1 MLSGCRI
8 SEALLLDWTDVD
20 LGARW
25 LVFRN
30 TKRGKRGADQPG
42 EDRGVPIHHQLVIAL
57 ANLPVASDGPNRGP
71 QRQGRVFVAPTGKP
85 YADREAYGGGAR
97 LKRAWDG
104 VCRRAGIT
112 GLHIH
117 DLRHTCA
124 TWLLMAGVQAEVR
137 DEILGHGSSET
148 GRRYAH
154 VPRPLPMAAIEKLPE
169 RQMVPLAAP
178 QPSDQ
183 RVRARVRAK
192 SR

>member
-1 MLSGCRI
+1 
-8 SEALLLDWTDVD
+8 
-20 LGARW
+20 
-25 LVFRN
+25 
-30 TKRGKRGADQPG
+30 
-42 EDRGVPIHHQLVIAL
+42 
-57 ANLPVASDGPNRGP
+57 
-71 QRQGRVFVAPTGKP
+71 VFVGPGGKP
-85 YADREAYGGGAR
+85 YADREADGGGAR

-124 TWLLMAGVQAEVR
+124 TWLLMAGVPAEVR

-154 VPRPLPMAAIEKLPE
+154 VPRPLPVAAIEKLSE

-183 RVRARVRAK
+183 RADQRVPARVRAK